1 MGKPP
6 EGNVLLFKVRNMTT
20 ISGENGGRK
29 RKRVGGRRRDESA
42 VLEASGRRETR
53 REQESRRT
61 DTATTMG
68 LEARVSLFVV
78 YIWSSSHVYMHTSK

>member
-1 MGKPP
+1 MGKMG
-6 EGNVLLFKVRNMTT
+6 EG
-20 ISGENGGRK
+20 SGGEW
-29 RKRVGGRRRDESA
+29 GGRRRDESA